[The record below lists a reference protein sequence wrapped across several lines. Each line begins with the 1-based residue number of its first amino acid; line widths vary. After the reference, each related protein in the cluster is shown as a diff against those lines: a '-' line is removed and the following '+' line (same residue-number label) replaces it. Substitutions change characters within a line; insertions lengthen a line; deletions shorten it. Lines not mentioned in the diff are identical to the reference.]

1 MRHHQYN
8 PDFNFVKEPVKF
20 DKYNSK
26 KLLQFCLGATLYTP
40 GTKDI
45 KKTLCDKNKLCGL
58 TSLVLDCED
67 AISEP
72 DLAAAEE
79 NIIDILEYII
89 NRLDNGK
96 LDQTDLP
103 LLFVRVRNIEQF
115 KNFSK
120 KLSAQ
125 HLEILS
131 GFNFPK
137 FDTNNARQYLAQ
149 LDNLNSKNNKN
160 LYGMPILESKE
171 LAYRGKRVQHLKEI
185 EYILQADK
193 ELILNIRVGA
203 ADFSSLF
210 ALRRGIDFTVF
221 DLTAVKECL
230 ADIINYFNR
239 ADEGYVI
246 SGPVWEYF
254 SAAEEINL
262 NEVKTDDFY
271 QRILN
276 RKVLVNRAVDGLLR
290 EIILDKANG
299 FIGKTIIHPS
309 QIKYVNALQAV
320 TEEEYNDA
328 EQILAAEAGGV
339 VKSLSGNKMNEINPH
354 RSWAERIICRAE
366 AYGVIKDQNEYLK
379 LIFNTIDYSFKQTHF

>member
-1 MRHHQYN
+1 MEGKELRHHQYN
-8 PDFNFVKEPVKF
+8 PDFNFFKEPAQF
-20 DKYNSK
+20 DKYSNK

-45 KKTLCDKNKLCGL
+45 KKALCDKNKLPGL

-67 AISEP
+67 AISAS
-72 DLAAAEE
+72 DLTSAEA
-79 NIIDILEYII
+79 NIIDTLEYII
-89 NRLDNGK
+89 NELENGK
-96 LDQTDLP
+96 LNQADLP
-103 LLFVRVRNIEQF
+103 LLFIRLRNIEQF

-120 KLSAQ
+120 RLSAQ

-137 FDTNNARQYLAQ
+137 FDTSNGGEYLTQ
-149 LDNLNSKNNKN
+149 LENLNNKN
-160 LYGMPILESKE
+160 SQKLYGMPILESEE
-171 LAYRGKRVQHLKEI
+171 LAYREKRVQDLKEI
-185 EYILQADK
+185 ENILKPYK

-203 ADFSSLF
+203 TDFSSLF
-210 ALRRGIDFTVF
+210 ALRRGIDFTVY
-221 DLTAVKECL
+221 DLAAVKECL

-239 ADEGYVI
+239 AEGGYVI

-254 SAAEEINL
+254 STAGYLNL
-262 NEVKTDDFY
+262 HEVKTDGFY

-276 RKVLVNRAVDGLLR
+276 HKVLVNKAVDGLLK
-290 EIILDKANG
+290 EVILDKTNG

-328 EQILAAEAGGV
+328 QQIIASDAGGV

-366 AYGVIKDQNEYLK
+366 AYGVIKDQSEYLK
-379 LIFNTIDYSFKQTHF
+379 LIFK

>member
-1 MRHHQYN
+1 LEGKELRHHQYN
-8 PDFNFVKEPVKF
+8 PDFNFFKEPAQF
-20 DKYNSK
+20 DKYSNK

-45 KKTLCDKNKLCGL
+45 KKALCDKNKLPGL

-67 AISEP
+67 AISAS
-72 DLAAAEE
+72 DLTSAEA
-79 NIIDILEYII
+79 NIIDTLEYII
-89 NRLDNGK
+89 NELENGK
-96 LDQTDLP
+96 LNQADLP
-103 LLFVRVRNIEQF
+103 LLFIRLRNIEQF

-120 KLSAQ
+120 RLSAQ

-137 FDTNNARQYLAQ
+137 FDTSNGGEYLTQ
-149 LDNLNSKNNKN
+149 LENLNNKN
-160 LYGMPILESKE
+160 SQKLYGMPILESEE
-171 LAYRGKRVQHLKEI
+171 LAYREKRVQDLKEI
-185 EYILQADK
+185 ENILKPYK

-203 ADFSSLF
+203 TDFSSLF
-210 ALRRGIDFTVF
+210 ALRRGIDFTVY
-221 DLTAVKECL
+221 DLAAVKECL

-239 ADEGYVI
+239 AEGGYVI

-254 SAAEEINL
+254 STAGYLNL
-262 NEVKTDDFY
+262 HEVKTDGFY

-276 RKVLVNRAVDGLLR
+276 HKVLVNKAVDGLLK
-290 EIILDKANG
+290 EVILDKTNG

-328 EQILAAEAGGV
+328 QQIIASDAGGV

-366 AYGVIKDQNEYLK
+366 AYGVIKDQSEYLK
-379 LIFNTIDYSFKQTHF
+379 LIFK

>member
-1 MRHHQYN
+1 LEGKELRHHQYN
-8 PDFNFVKEPVKF
+8 PDFNFFKEPAQF
-20 DKYNSK
+20 DKYSNK

-45 KKTLCDKNKLCGL
+45 KKALCDKNKLPGL

-67 AISEP
+67 AISAS
-72 DLAAAEE
+72 DLTSAEA
-79 NIIDILEYII
+79 NIIDTLEYII
-89 NRLDNGK
+89 NELENGK
-96 LDQTDLP
+96 LNQADLP
-103 LLFVRVRNIEQF
+103 LLFIRLRNIEQF

-120 KLSAQ
+120 RLSAQ

-137 FDTNNARQYLAQ
+137 FDTSNGGKYLAQ
-149 LDNLNSKNNKN
+149 LEKLNNKN
-160 LYGMPILESKE
+160 SKKLYGMPILESEE
-171 LAYRGKRVQHLKEI
+171 LAYREKRVQDLKEI
-185 EYILQADK
+185 ENILKPYK

-203 ADFSSLF
+203 TDFSSLF
-210 ALRRGIDFTVF
+210 ALRRGIDFTVY
-221 DLTAVKECL
+221 DLAAVKECL

-239 ADEGYVI
+239 AEGGYVI

-254 SAAEEINL
+254 STAGYLNL
-262 NEVKTDDFY
+262 HEVKTDGFY

-276 RKVLVNRAVDGLLR
+276 HKVLVNKAVDGLLK
-290 EIILDKANG
+290 EVILDKTNG

-328 EQILAAEAGGV
+328 QQIIASDAGGV

-366 AYGVIKDQNEYLK
+366 AYGVIKDQSEYLK
-379 LIFNTIDYSFKQTHF
+379 LIFK

>member
-8 PDFNFVKEPVKF
+8 PDFNFFKEPAQF
-20 DKYNSK
+20 DKYSNK

-45 KKTLCDKNKLCGL
+45 KKALCDKNKLPGL

-67 AISEP
+67 AISAS
-72 DLAAAEE
+72 DLTSAEA
-79 NIIDILEYII
+79 NIIDTLEYII
-89 NRLDNGK
+89 NELENGK
-96 LDQTDLP
+96 LNQADLP
-103 LLFVRVRNIEQF
+103 LLFIRLRNIEQF

-120 KLSAQ
+120 RLSAQ

-137 FDTNNARQYLAQ
+137 FDTSNGGEYLTQ
-149 LDNLNSKNNKN
+149 LENLNNKN
-160 LYGMPILESKE
+160 SQKLYGMPILESEE
-171 LAYRGKRVQHLKEI
+171 LAYREKRVQDLKEI
-185 EYILQADK
+185 ENILKPYK

-203 ADFSSLF
+203 TDFSSLF
-210 ALRRGIDFTVF
+210 ALRRGIDFTVY
-221 DLTAVKECL
+221 DLAAVKECL

-239 ADEGYVI
+239 AEGGYVI

-254 SAAEEINL
+254 STAGYLNL
-262 NEVKTDDFY
+262 HEVKTDGFY

-276 RKVLVNRAVDGLLR
+276 HKVLVNKAVDGLLK
-290 EIILDKANG
+290 EVILDKTNG

-328 EQILAAEAGGV
+328 QQIIASDAGGV

-366 AYGVIKDQNEYLK
+366 AYGVIKDQSEYLK
-379 LIFNTIDYSFKQTHF
+379 LIFK